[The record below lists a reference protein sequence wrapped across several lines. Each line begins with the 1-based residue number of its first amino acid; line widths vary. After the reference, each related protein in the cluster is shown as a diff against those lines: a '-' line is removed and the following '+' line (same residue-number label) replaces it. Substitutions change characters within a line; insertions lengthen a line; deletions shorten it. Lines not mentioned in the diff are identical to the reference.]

1 MKVLQKIQQELKA
14 NKGQYNEFGK
24 YAYRSCEDIL
34 EAAKPVLAKYD
45 AAITLSDDIVLIGD
59 RYYVKATAT
68 LTIAVN
74 NTKAMTFTTT
84 AFAREAVARKGMDES
99 QITGSASSYARK
111 YALSGLFALDDTK
124 DADTMDNRA
133 KPATQETTKPTPA
146 ADKLVVARAKKCK
159 TQAELNAL
167 WHKLQEELGDSFAD
181 VKGVY
186 TVVFAQ
192 RKAEIAKAGATN
204 ANN

>member
-1 MKVLQKIQQELKA
+1 MKVLQKIQSELKA
-14 NKGQYNEFGK
+14 NKGQFNKYGG

-68 LTIAVN
+68 LTIEVN

-84 AFAREAVARKGMDES
+84 AFAREAVARKCMDES

-124 DADTMDNRA
+124 DADTMDNRQQTA
-133 KPATQETTKPTPA
+133 PQAQAPA
-146 ADKLVVARAKKCK
+146 ADKLVIARVKKCK
-159 TQAELNAL
+159 SAKELNAL
-167 WHKLQEELGDSFAD
+167 WHKLQEEMGDNFAD
-181 VKGVY
+181 VKSVY

-192 RKAEIAKAGATN
+192 RKAELGN
-204 ANN
+204 EDL

>member
-68 LTIAVN
+68 LTVEKDKDTAL
-74 NTKAMTFTTT
+74 TFTTT

-133 KPATQETTKPTPA
+133 KPAPQETQKATPV

-167 WHKLQEELGDSFAD
+167 WHKLQDEMGDNFAD

>member
-1 MKVLQKIQQELKA
+1 MKVLQKIQSELKA
-14 NKGQYNEFGK
+14 NKGQYNNFGG

-34 EAAKPVLAKYD
+34 EAAKPILAKYD

-68 LTIAVN
+68 LTIEVN

-133 KPATQETTKPTPA
+133 KPATQENTKPTPA

-167 WHKLQEELGDSFAD
+167 WHKLQEEMGDSFAD

>member
-1 MKVLQKIQQELKA
+1 MMKELQLIQEELKA
-14 NKGQYNEFGK
+14 PKSQRNNFGN
-24 YAYRSCEDIL
+24 YSYRSCEDIL
-34 EAAKPVLAKYD
+34 EAVKPILSKYD
-45 AAITLSDDIVLIGD
+45 LAIILSDEIVLIGD

-68 LTIAVN
+68 LKRQEGPKLFEEVSA
-74 NTKAMTFTTT
+74 T

-124 DADTMDNRA
+124 DADTMDNRQQTPEKA
-133 KPATQETTKPTPA
+133 QIPA
-146 ADKLVVARAKKCK
+146 ADKLVIARVKKCK
-159 TQAELNAL
+159 SPAELNNL

-181 VKGVY
+181 VKSVY

-192 RKAEIAKAGATN
+192 RKAELSN

>member
-1 MKVLQKIQQELKA
+1 MIKQLQLIQSELKA
-14 NKGQYNEFGK
+14 PKGQRNTFGN
-24 YAYRSCEDIL
+24 YSYRSCEDIL
-34 EAAKPVLAKYD
+34 EALKPVLANHD
-45 AAITLSDDIVLIGD
+45 ATITLSDEIVLIGE

-68 LTIAVN
+68 LTIQVG
-74 NTKAMTFTTT
+74 TKSQTFTTT
-84 AFAREAVARKGMDES
+84 AYAREAAMRKGMDES

-124 DADTMDNRA
+124 DADTMDNR
-133 KPATQETTKPTPA
+133 QQTPEKA
-146 ADKLVVARAKKCK
+146 QTPVADKLVIARVKKCK
-159 TQAELNAL
+159 TPTELNNL

-181 VKGVY
+181 VKSVY

-192 RKAEIAKAGATN
+192 RKAELAN

>member
-1 MKVLQKIQQELKA
+1 MKVLQKIQSELKA

-45 AAITLSDDIVLIGD
+45 AAITLSDEIVLIGD

-68 LTIAVN
+68 LTIEKDKDTAL
-74 NTKAMTFTTT
+74 TFTTT
-84 AFAREAVARKGMDES
+84 AFAREAIARKGMDES

-133 KPATQETTKPTPA
+133 KPAPQETAKQTPV

-167 WHKLQEELGDSFAD
+167 WHKLQDEMGDNFAD

>member
-1 MKVLQKIQQELKA
+1 MKVLQKIQSELKA
-14 NKGQYNEFGK
+14 NKGQFNKFGG

-34 EAAKPVLAKYD
+34 EAAKPILAQYG
-45 AAITLSDDIVLIGD
+45 ASIVLSDEIVLIGD

-68 LTIAVN
+68 LKTADESES
-74 NTKAMTFTTT
+74 TT

-124 DADTMDNRA
+124 EADTMDNRQQTPEKA
-133 KPATQETTKPTPA
+133 KIPA
-146 ADKLVVARAKKCK
+146 ADKLVIARVKKCK
-159 TQAELNAL
+159 TPAELNNL
-167 WHKLQEELGDSFAD
+167 WHKLQEELGDSFSD
-181 VKGVY
+181 VKSVY

-192 RKAEIAKAGATN
+192 RKAELSN

>member
-1 MKVLQKIQQELKA
+1 MSILSEIQAEIKA
-14 NKGQYNEFGK
+14 PKGQFNKFGG

-34 EAAKPVLAKYD
+34 EAVKPILFKHKCFL
-45 AAITLSDDIVLIGD
+45 TLDDEIVLIGD

-68 LTIAVN
+68 LQTE
-74 NTKAMTFTTT
+74 TGCTCTT

-124 DADTMDNRA
+124 DADTMDNRQQA
-133 KPATQETTKPTPA
+133 APQAQAPV
-146 ADKLVVARAKKCK
+146 ADKLVVARVKKCK
-159 TQAELNAL
+159 THKELNAL
-167 WHKLQEELGDSFAD
+167 WHKLQEEMGDNFAD
-181 VKGVY
+181 VKQVY

-192 RKAEIAKAGATN
+192 RKAELGN
-204 ANN
+204 ADL